1 MIFFNI
7 QKNSEISFKRHNRI
21 LSYSKKFFIKNHKLG
36 TNTIFGTISL
46 VLSIFIAVFGW
57 KNFLNNTNAIEE
69 RDFEKNN
76 SSLNL
81 EIQSAS
87 ESIYTQSLNQMK
99 ISFLEQ
105 SNSVLEE
112 NLEQPKDS
120 SKKNLQN
127 TQEVVLQPKKV
138 VKPEVKY
145 TKPKEESNINNSQN
159 NTQENINLPPT
170 NDSNS
175 SETIV
180 EEPSEKGSVPEEQE
194 DVQNLPPV
202 ISSSPSS
209 SSVYFG
215 DSFIYQISA
224 SDPDLNELTYNIS
237 SSEFDVFS
245 DSRVD
250 SSLFMSVARI
260 FKFTP
265 QASDIGQTFNF
276 LLSVSDGSLTANQNF
291 SLSVLDPGV
300 KIELDHPISGQ
311 VVLTGETIE
320 MRAEATYVGVP
331 VDWLEDQFVWFVK
344 NETTGSSF
352 AMFGRNVSA
361 SFLEAGDYTITITAE
376 DPEDSSKSYS
386 KSVSIVVQ

>member
-112 NLEQPKDS
+112 NLEQPKDL
-120 SKKNLQN
+120 SKKNSQN
-127 TQEVVLQPKKV
+127 IQEVVLQPKKV

-180 EEPSEKGSVPEEQE
+180 EEPSEEGSVPEEQE

>member
-112 NLEQPKDS
+112 NLEQPKDL
-120 SKKNLQN
+120 SKKNSQN
-127 TQEVVLQPKKV
+127 IQEVVLQPKKV

-180 EEPSEKGSVPEEQE
+180 EEPSEEGSVPEEQE

-250 SSLFMSVARI
+250 SSLFMSIARI